1 MHVPMSDAGAHEL
14 PVVVNAGAG
23 RGGDVAE
30 RLRDVLADAG
40 IPARVASASP
50 TSIGDQ
56 LQSLVADGAA
66 IIGVAGGDGTMR
78 TAAQLLV
85 NGPATLAPF
94 PAGTL
99 NHFTQRIGLRT
110 AADTAA
116 ALKAGRMH
124 AIAVGR
130 MEDRVF
136 LNTATFGL
144 YADVLRRRERLR
156 GWLGKWPAAAVSF
169 LITLVRLR
177 PVHLR
182 LEAADRS
189 IDCDTALLW
198 VGIGWGSFPAVHQ
211 AAERRA
217 TPVFEV
223 AVLRDLGRLRLFA
236 FGMRTFWRV
245 LRRGAPVNDP
255 ALELMHVRTL
265 AIESRRGHVGITL
278 DGEVMPRR
286 HSASVWIEDEAL
298 RVVVGKDSAAPAA
311 LPQAP
316 SVNRRATV
324 R

>member
-1 MHVPMSDAGAHEL
+1 MHVHMSDVGAREL
-14 PVVVNAGAG
+14 PVVINAGAG
-23 RGGDVAE
+23 GGGDVAE
-30 RLRDVLADAG
+30 RLRDTLADAG
-40 IPARVASASP
+40 IAARVTTAAP
-50 TSIGDQ
+50 AFIADQ

-66 IIGVAGGDGTMR
+66 LIGVAGGDGTMR

-85 NGPATLAPF
+85 NGPAALAPF

-99 NHFTQRIGLRT
+99 NHFTQRIGLRN

-156 GWLGKWPAAAVSF
+156 GWLGKWPAAAASF

-177 PVHLR
+177 PVHLK
-182 LEAADRS
+182 LEAGDRS
-189 IDCDTALLW
+189 IERDTALLW

-255 ALELMHVRTL
+255 ALELLHVRTL

-286 HSASVWIEDEAL
+286 HAASVWIEDDAL
-298 RVVVGKDSAAPAA
+298 RVVVGETSTPPVSA
-311 LPQAP
+311 PQVP